1 MPKVTV
7 IVPNYNHAR
16 FLPRRL
22 DSILS
27 QTYQDFDVLYLD
39 DASTDSSADVFAR
52 YASNPRIHA
61 LCNTQNSG
69 SPFKQWNKGAQNARG
84 EYLWIAEADDAAD
97 PRLLETLVALLDSH
111 PHVGIAYCQS
121 RTIDAED
128 KAGETM
134 RWWTDDLDTQH
145 WRQDFVAAGP
155 DECRRF
161 LSLKCTLPN
170 ASAVLLRR
178 SVLEQV
184 GGADETMRLAGDWMT
199 YIKMLLVS
207 DLAFVAEPLNFFR
220 THSASVRHTLRAD
233 VRPVEEGYEV
243 LRFLLQHATLDADT
257 QDRAFESRLD
267 ALLHALIKH
276 RAVPL
281 GRKWGLWRTAQSVD
295 PALTRRLLNRLG
307 RRLRPGGRLLPL
319 GARRG
324 DSPV

>member
-22 DSILS
+22 DSILA
-27 QTYQDFDVLYLD
+27 QTYQDFEVLYLD
-39 DASTDSSADVFAR
+39 DASTDSSADVFAP
-52 YASNPRIHA
+52 YASNPRIRA
-61 LCNTQNSG
+61 LCNAENSG

-97 PRLLETLVALLDSH
+97 PRLLETLVAHLDAH
-111 PHVGIAYCQS
+111 PQVGIAYCQS
-121 RTIDAED
+121 RMIDTDGE
-128 KAGETM
+128 AGDTM
-134 RWWTDDLDTQH
+134 RWWTDNLDVNR

-170 ASAVLLRR
+170 ASAALLRR

-207 DLAFVAEPLNFFR
+207 DLAYVAEPLNFFR
-220 THSASVRHTLRAD
+220 THNGSVRHTLRAD
-233 VRPVEEGYEV
+233 VRPVEESYQV
-243 LRFLLQHATLDADT
+243 LRCLLQHTSLDADT

-267 ALLHALIKH
+267 GLLHTLVKH

-281 GRKWGLWRTAQSVD
+281 ARKWGLWRTAQSVD
-295 PALTRRLLNRLG
+295 PALTRRLLRRLG
-307 RRLRPGGRLLPL
+307 LRLRPGGRRPLL

-324 DSPV
+324 DNPV